1 MENQKTK
8 EVKSELLEKLI
19 KKFENE
25 PIKAD
30 LYTLEQLKIALDDAL
45 IFYCKERGFKEKHH
59 LTDFLNVIGL
69 VSTALATTV
78 LYLSLYSTFEA
89 SKKLLF
95 ICLLIYVILS
105 ILSFLVYCFC
115 GGRIQFQEFDIVT
128 RIDKTPVYV
137 SLLYWKGKVVP
148 VKYYKSVLE
157 LFDETGKLD
166 HVLFLN
172 DLEKLFKE

>member
-8 EVKSELLEKLI
+8 DVKSEFLEKLI
-19 KKFENE
+19 KKIDSA
-25 PIKAD
+25 PIQAD
-30 LYTLEQLKIALDDAL
+30 LYTLEQLKIALDDL
-45 IFYCKERGFKEKHH
+45 LVFYCKERGFKEKHR
-59 LTDFLNVIGL
+59 LNDFLNVIGL
-69 VSTALATTV
+69 ISTVLASIV

-89 SKKLLF
+89 SKKVLF
-95 ICLLIYVILS
+95 ICLVIYVFLS
-105 ILSFLVYCFC
+105 LLSFIVYCFC

-128 RIDKTPVYV
+128 RADKTPVYV

-148 VKYYKSVLE
+148 VKYYKSILE

>member
-1 MENQKTK
+1 MTNKKTM
-8 EVKSELLEKLI
+8 EVKSECLEKLI
-19 KKFENE
+19 KKFENA
-25 PIKAD
+25 PIRVD
-30 LYTLEQLKIALDDAL
+30 LYTLEQLKIALDDLL
-45 IFYCKERGFKEKHH
+45 ILYCKERGFKEKHH
-59 LTDFLNVIGL
+59 LTDFLNIIGVI
-69 VSTALATTV
+69 STILASIV

-89 SKKLLF
+89 SKKLLV
-95 ICLLIYVILS
+95 ICLSIYVILS
-105 ILSFLVYCFC
+105 ILSFIVYCFF
-115 GGRIQFQEFDIVT
+115 GGCIQFLEFDVVT

-172 DLEKLFKE
+172 DLENLFKE